1 MWGYYSTFFSGMLI
15 GASTMT
21 QWNQFL
27 PTKQVTLFVPETNC
41 PSKPVTI
48 AQLPAA
54 LNLPQAALTDDGA
67 SNELIVVG
75 GYDSIAYGFRFFR
88 YVPGSIKQNIFS
100 PSQML
105 HLDSATVF
113 VTSVLMY
120 LKVRLKAQTLLRRL

>member
-1 MWGYYSTFFSGMLI
+1 MII

-27 PTKQVTLFVPETNC
+27 PTKLVTLFVPETNC

-54 LNLPQAALTDDGA
+54 LNLPQAALTDDGG

-88 YVPGSIKQNIFS
+88 YVPALSGSIKQNIIFLYNRCSSYNQLGCLS
-100 PSQML
+100 PQS
-105 HLDSATVF
+105 
-113 VTSVLMY
+113 
-120 LKVRLKAQTLLRRL
+120 